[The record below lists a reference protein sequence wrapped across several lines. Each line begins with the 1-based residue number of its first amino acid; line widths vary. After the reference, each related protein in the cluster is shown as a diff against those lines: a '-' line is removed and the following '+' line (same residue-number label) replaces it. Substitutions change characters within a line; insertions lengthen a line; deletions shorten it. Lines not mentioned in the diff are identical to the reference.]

1 LFNRIMAHEGH
12 PDVVAYLRAMVNSVP
27 PTVETEH
34 LDFKSASLNG
44 AAIADNDVKKT
55 WSEALAGFA
64 TTGGGVLIWGIDARK
79 PPGGTVDQ
87 ASGFNLVVDPNG
99 LKSRLQQLHHQ
110 ATDPPIPGVRVEAI
124 PDPAEGGRGFVV
136 CYVPESDYKPHR
148 SEAAGKRWVMRVGD
162 SFVDVPPAVLR
173 SLFFPQRRSYLFLRA
188 APRTELS
195 VGARQAYQSTTT
207 FEFRLY
213 NEGPATAN
221 SLVLLFRAVPKVK
234 FTAPS
239 SWKNVNAVGG
249 WRLLYPEPVHPGEMV
264 RICDATI
271 AFPVAVQD
279 NKAVT
284 APEDLVF
291 EVQLYAS
298 DQVPQQCRLP
308 FTAQDITYGRTIDG
322 LPTPLPTDRFR

>member
-1 LFNRIMAHEGH
+1 MANRPSVGEDLFKKIMAHEGQ
-12 PDVVAYLRAMVNSVP
+12 PDVVAFLRAMVNSVP

-34 LDFKSASLNG
+34 LDFKSASLN
-44 AAIADNDVKKT
+44 AVAISDNDVKKT

-87 ASGFNLVVDPNG
+87 ASGFNLVIDPNG
-99 LKSRLQQLHHQ
+99 LKARLQQLHHQ
-110 ATDPPIPGVRVEAI
+110 STDPPIPGVQIEAV
-124 PDPAEGGRGFVV
+124 PDPAENGRGFVV

-195 VGARQAYQSTTT
+195 LGAGRVYRAKTT

-213 NEGPATAN
+213 NEGPATADD
-221 SLVLLFRAVPKVK
+221 LVLLFKAVPGVK
-234 FTAPS
+234 FTTPS
-239 SWKNVNAVGG
+239 SWKNVNTVVG
-249 WRLLYPEPVHPGEMV
+249 WRLLYPEPIHPGEII
-264 RICDATI
+264 RICDASVE
-271 AFPVAVQD
+271 FPVQAPGELAV
-279 NKAVT
+279 A
-284 APEDLVF
+284 APNAAHDFGWLALGV
-291 EVQLYAS
+291 V
-298 DQVPQQCRLP
+298 VW
-308 FTAQDITYGRTIDG
+308 
-322 LPTPLPTDRFR
+322 